1 MSINLSNNRLLD
13 EKQLAELLSVSVQFL
28 RDDRRGERRV
38 PYIRLGRCIRYDIQ
52 LANKALESMVEG
64 GQQRI
69 GGKCGT

>member
-69 GGKCGT
+69 GGKRGT